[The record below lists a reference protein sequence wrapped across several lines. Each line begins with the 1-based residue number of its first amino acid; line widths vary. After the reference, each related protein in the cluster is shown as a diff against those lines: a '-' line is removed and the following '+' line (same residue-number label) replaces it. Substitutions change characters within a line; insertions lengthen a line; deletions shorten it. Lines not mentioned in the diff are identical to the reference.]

1 MLKCSRA
8 PQPSSLSLMHL
19 SWLPPR
25 HNLEIMLGCCCFLG
39 KSAILSISWPLLTFF
54 CFDSPA
60 LVFGKFSSSISSLG
74 LPSFLTLTSDSEFF
88 SSATRSFTWWEKK
101 ELVLIQILSKINRMI
116 SLWSRLMI
124 IFQPLIGKHKHQEQR
139 WSQCHLYERQR
150 GLRSCSSQ
158 NTCHRKCG
166 SIKHPLFTVNQH
178 SPPCCICGGSIGGA
192 TPANEIIHLVEQ
204 GERVEY
210 NP

>member
-1 MLKCSRA
+1 
-8 PQPSSLSLMHL
+8 MHL

-25 HNLEIMLGCCCFLG
+25 HNLEIKLGCCCFLG
-39 KSAILSISWPLLTFF
+39 KSTILSISWPLLRFF
-54 CFDSPA
+54 CFESSA
-60 LVFGKFSSSISSLG
+60 LVFGKFSSSIFSLG

-88 SSATRSFTWWEKK
+88 SSATRSFTWSGKGTSSW
-101 ELVLIQILSKINRMI
+101 SKINRMM

-158 NTCHRKCG
+158 NTCHRKF
-166 SIKHPLFTVNQH
+166 HQ
-178 SPPCCICGGSIGGA
+178 
-192 TPANEIIHLVEQ
+192 TPTLHC
-204 GERVEY
+204 
-210 NP
+210 